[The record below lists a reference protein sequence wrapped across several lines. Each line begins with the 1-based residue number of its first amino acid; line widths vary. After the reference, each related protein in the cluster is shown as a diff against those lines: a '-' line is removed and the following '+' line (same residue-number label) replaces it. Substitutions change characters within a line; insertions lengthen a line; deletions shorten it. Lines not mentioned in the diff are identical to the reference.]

1 MLQDKSNV
9 KNCGNCIHTTHFS
22 QIRQLSRSRT
32 DPCDMCDYIEHGDE
46 TFVPSNWE
54 ERLSES
60 EIEEYET
67 RLASKVIPQ

>member
-1 MLQDKSNV
+1 MLQDKNNV
-9 KNCGNCIHTTHFS
+9 KNCDNCIHTTHYS

-32 DPCDMCDYIEHGDE
+32 DPCDVCDYIERGGE
-46 TFVPSNWE
+46 IFVPSNWE

-60 EIEEYET
+60 EIEEYEA